1 MKLMQPQTVELA
13 NGITFE
19 FTASIAGQSV
29 VYNAVGY
36 RSGDYLDPVATFGR
50 DLSPEELIKAIVNTA
65 SSDYL
70 ESCCSEDD
78 EAYLSDLA
86 ITKKWVA
93 ELEMVRNQKIAEAEA
108 KV

>member
-1 MKLMQPQTVELA
+1 MKPQVIELA
-13 NGITFE
+13 NGIAFE
-19 FTASIAGQSV
+19 FTASIKGQSV

-70 ESCCSEDD
+70 NSYTFEDD
-78 EAYLSDLA
+78 ESYLRDLE

-93 ELEMVRNQKIAEAEA
+93 ELEMVRNQKLGNN